1 MYIEIAFVRAKP
13 NKSNRAS
20 FLSKVWALLE
30 REGVPSLIGV
40 LLSAIRRIDWKSLNN
55 SMSNSKEKDINDSSD
70 KMEML

>member
-20 FLSKVWALLE
+20 FLSNVWASLAQ
-30 REGVPSLIGV
+30 EGVPSSV
-40 LLSAIRRIDWKSLNN
+40 IRRIDWKSLSNRI
-55 SMSNSKEKDINDSSD
+55 SNSKEKDINDSSD

>member
-30 REGVPSLIGV
+30 REGVSSLIGV